1 MVCQDPWH
9 KNRAAPPSR
18 RSGTR
23 PYEESSESLY
33 LGARLGDETG
43 DSRTQANRGPTD
55 GEHHATAETRSSSA
69 DRLIESFHD
78 AGNTAF
84 ESVRKFLDTVN
95 GAFPDV
101 SADDGPRQKII
112 DAAFKMTEQIVG
124 SSTKLAEK
132 IVKVTPD
139 VVAESDKEGK

>member
-1 MVCQDPWH
+1 VLPHRAGDRERIRT
-9 KNRAAPPSR
+9 KNRPKASTPELVSETKLEIATLWRIEGR
-18 RSGTR
+18 RMENAMST
-23 PYEESSESLY
+23 
-33 LGARLGDETG
+33 T
-43 DSRTQANRGPTD
+43 
-55 GEHHATAETRSSSA
+55 ETRSSSA

-78 AGNTAF
+78 AGNTAL

-132 IVKVTPD
+132 IVKVTQD